1 MNIEILLLEL
11 ETLQDHQAMVEKL
24 QKSSAEHAHEVLTQY
39 IGKEVEVKYLHNGET
54 RTVQG
59 KFIEILKLSPC
70 LSIEANNGQYYSPS
84 IYNLVS
90 FKEVKRKNSIS

>member
-1 MNIEILLLEL
+1 MNIDVFFLEL
-11 ETLQDHQAMVEKL
+11 EALQDHMQMVEKL
-24 QKSSAEHAHEVLTQY
+24 QKSASEHAREALTPY

>member
-24 QKSSAEHAHEVLTQY
+24 QKSSAEHAHEVLTPY

-59 KFIEILKLSPC
+59 KFIEILKLSPY

-90 FKEVKRKNSIS
+90 FKEVKRKK